1 MTHRIVKL
9 AEEII
14 WGSSQY
20 SEAVVTRAKVIL
32 DWNDNRRD
40 LISKLWHEY
49 HSIYQKVVNVKGNFY
64 ERRKAAQKILY
75 ANLDRPKHND
85 FHKCKHALHNRQ
97 EMAMYFLMFEAA
109 VKASECNNLAL
120 MHKYMSCVNAER
132 YDDTL
137 GDVSFMRNVSKTELA
152 EILLFRLIKVINRN

>member
-14 WGSSQY
+14 WSSSQY
-20 SEAVVTRAKVIL
+20 SEVVVTRAKVIL

-40 LISKLWHEY
+40 LIAKLWKEY
-49 HSIYQKVVNVKGNFY
+49 HSVYQKVVMTKGNFY
-64 ERRKAAQKILY
+64 ERRKETQKILY
-75 ANLDRPKHND
+75 AELDRSKHND
-85 FHKCKHALHNRQ
+85 FHKCKHALHDRQ

-109 VKASECNNLAL
+109 VKASESTNLNK
-120 MHKYMSCVNAER
+120 MYKYISCVNAER